1 MERLPVQEL
10 AALAR
15 IEEMGGHMR
24 TEDATRAEAA
34 GAARAMWALGDY
46 HRFAKE
52 LVWSFGP
59 ILVEACRISRG
70 QRVLDVAAGTGNVA
84 IRAAQA
90 GADVVALDITPESL
104 AAGRREAESLGVELE
119 WVEGDAQD
127 LPFGDDEFDVVTSS
141 AGAIFAPD
149 HQAVADEL
157 LRVCRPGGTI
167 GMIAFVA
174 TGLSAEF
181 FELFGR
187 FAPPPSPGEL
197 APILWGDE
205 SHVRN
210 LFGDGVASLELSHR
224 QYVEKLSSRPAT
236 PQDYVDFYKE
246 TFGPVVAIYAG
257 LADEP
262 DRVAELDRELFD
274 LATRWNRGTP
284 EVAEYH
290 YDCLLIVAQPG

>member
-1 MERLPVQEL
+1 
-10 AALAR
+10 
-15 IEEMGGHMR
+15 MR
-24 TEDATRAEAA
+24 TEDAARAEAA

-52 LVWSFGP
+52 LIWSFGP
-59 ILVEACRISRG
+59 ILVEACGISPG

-90 GADVVALDITPESL
+90 GAEVVALDITPESL

-127 LPFGDDEFDVVTSS
+127 LPFGEDEFDVVTSS
-141 AGAIFAPD
+141 AGAIFAPN

-174 TGLSAEF
+174 KGLSAEF

-187 FAPPPSPGEL
+187 HTPPPAQGEL
-197 APILWGDE
+197 PPILWGDE
-205 SHVRN
+205 SHVRE
-210 LFGDGVASLELSHR
+210 LFGDRVASLELSHR

-236 PQDYVDFYKE
+236 PQDYVDFYKRN
-246 TFGPVVAIYAG
+246 FGPVVAIYGA
-257 LADEP
+257 LADQP
-262 DRVAELDRELFD
+262 DQVAALDREVLE

-290 YDCLLIVAQPG
+290 YDYLLIVARPR